1 MLTFNPNN
9 KKIKIE
15 DKIISDSC
23 EALIGA
29 IYLDKG
35 FSKVENVILN
45 LWKKKIAQSV
55 ITQIDAKTKLQEYSL
70 KKFKLLPIYKT
81 ISSDGPKHKPLFTV
95 AVKLKNSNYVNGT
108 GSSKKTAEQNAA
120 KKFMDIKNI

>member
-1 MLTFNPNN
+1 M
-9 KKIKIE
+9 
-15 DKIISDSC
+15 
-23 EALIGA
+23 
-29 IYLDKG
+29 
-35 FSKVENVILN
+35 
-45 LWKKKIAQSV
+45 
-55 ITQIDAKTKLQEYSL
+55 
-70 KKFKLLPIYKT
+70 LPIYKT